1 MPHITGV
8 REEAG
13 HVGSQEGSETER
25 PESETTTG
33 WSERKEGA
41 GDEREWGKKKRLV
54 DPKQDMPLIFFWHS
68 LFIFQVSSP
77 SALKLSSINLCI

>member
-1 MPHITGV
+1 MKLKGL
-8 REEAG
+8 
-13 HVGSQEGSETER
+13 SQRRQQDGAN
-25 PESETTTG
+25 G
-33 WSERKEGA
+33 RKEPVMKENG
-41 GDEREWGKKKRLV
+41 EKKKSMV

>member
-1 MPHITGV
+1 MFLHPLDVAQQLKAMPHIAEV

-33 WSERKEGA
+33 WSEQKEGVS
-41 GDEREWGKKKRLV
+41 DERE
-54 DPKQDMPLIFFWHS
+54 
-68 LFIFQVSSP
+68 
-77 SALKLSSINLCI
+77 